1 MKRLGPVLQFLGCA
15 QGQWRVSALWVQDSA
30 DAAPVLTA
38 GGRPVQ
44 VTQAPVPGQ
53 ACTAWRFEFAVAQGA
68 AAQDVGYSIGGE
80 VHAFCVPARD
90 TLPALGYASCNGFS
104 DPRAMKSVKAPYA
117 QWARLARLHRGQER
131 VEGQTHGPLHLL
143 LLGGDQVYSD
153 AMWVMVPELKAW
165 SALPWDKRLKAAF
178 TAGLRRKVEE
188 FFGKLYLERWSQPEV
203 AAALAS
209 LPTVMMW
216 DDHDIMDGW
225 GSYPVEQHQCA
236 VYQGIFEVARAAFA
250 LFQRQAIGAPP
261 PATLPGQDQHNSACR
276 IGALGLL
283 VLDMRSERCPRSTRT
298 QDGVELLQAEQVLS
312 PRSWAAVYQWLA
324 EQEAAGGLRH
334 LFVMS
339 SVPVVHPGLEL
350 IEKLL
355 GALPGQQEMED
366 DLRDHWDSPPHRA
379 ERLRLIHRL
388 LQLSARGVRV
398 TLLSGDVHVAALG
411 VIESAREDGGEGN
424 ARIINQLTSSAIVHP
439 PSSAM
444 EVFVLE
450 HVARHV
456 EQIDRGISTRMLEF
470 PATSHCVMARRN
482 FLTLQPDAPDGAGR
496 YWANWWVEGEPHPY
510 TKVIHPAGAP
520 A

>member
-1 MKRLGPVLQFLGCA
+1 MKRLGPVLQFLDCA

-188 FFGKLYLERWSQPEV
+188 FFGKLYLERWSQP
-203 AAALAS
+203 
-209 LPTVMMW
+209 
-216 DDHDIMDGW
+216 
-225 GSYPVEQHQCA
+225 
-236 VYQGIFEVARAAFA
+236 
-250 LFQRQAIGAPP
+250 
-261 PATLPGQDQHNSACR
+261 
-276 IGALGLL
+276 
-283 VLDMRSERCPRSTRT
+283 
-298 QDGVELLQAEQVLS
+298 
-312 PRSWAAVYQWLA
+312 
-324 EQEAAGGLRH
+324 
-334 LFVMS
+334 
-339 SVPVVHPGLEL
+339 
-350 IEKLL
+350 
-355 GALPGQQEMED
+355 
-366 DLRDHWDSPPHRA
+366 
-379 ERLRLIHRL
+379 
-388 LQLSARGVRV
+388 
-398 TLLSGDVHVAALG
+398 
-411 VIESAREDGGEGN
+411 
-424 ARIINQLTSSAIVHP
+424 
-439 PSSAM
+439 
-444 EVFVLE
+444 
-450 HVARHV
+450 
-456 EQIDRGISTRMLEF
+456 
-470 PATSHCVMARRN
+470 
-482 FLTLQPDAPDGAGR
+482 
-496 YWANWWVEGEPHPY
+496 
-510 TKVIHPAGAP
+510 
-520 A
+520 